1 MSLCSAG
8 RMSKPILFLAHS
20 LEGGGAERQL
30 VNLALGLARRRQR
43 VAVAVFY
50 DRGPYGAELAAAG
63 VQLLVLDKK
72 GRWDVLPFLTRL
84 LRLLR
89 AQRPA
94 VLHSYLAGPNII
106 AVALKPLLP
115 GTRIVWGVRASNVDL
130 QRYDWFARTSYGIER
145 KLARYA
151 DLIICNSRA
160 GLEYAA
166 TRGFP
171 RQKMV
176 VISNGIDTET
186 FKADAV
192 ARTSVRTEWGISEN
206 EILIGLAA
214 RLDPMKDHPT
224 FFRAAVSLSQ
234 ARRNLRFVCVG
245 DGPEPYKDKLHRL
258 AADMG
263 LNKELIWAGARR
275 DMTAVYS
282 ALDIVACSSSE
293 GEGFSNAIGEAMA
306 CGVPCVVTDVGDAA
320 HIVGDTGGVT
330 APGDHRA
337 LAAAIGRLADLPAR
351 ERRTLGH
358 ACRERVVS
366 EFGMET
372 LAQRTERALDLV

>member
-1 MSLCSAG
+1 M
-8 RMSKPILFLAHS
+8 FLARS

-30 VNLALGLARRRQR
+30 VNLALGLARRGQR

-50 DRGPYGAELAAAG
+50 DGGPLGADLAAAG
-63 VQLLVLDKK
+63 IQLFVVGKR
-72 GRWDVLPFLTRL
+72 GRWDVLSFLTRL

-89 AQRPA
+89 AQKPA
-94 VLHSYLAGPNII
+94 VLHSYLGGPNIA
-106 AVALKPLLP
+106 AVVLKPLLR

-130 QRYDWFARTSYGIER
+130 QRYDWLARTSYCIER
-145 KLARYA
+145 SLARYA

-160 GLEYAA
+160 GLEDAA

-171 RQKMV
+171 RPRMV
-176 VISNGIDTET
+176 VISNGIDTDNCR
-186 FKADAV
+186 ADAV
-192 ARTSVRTEWGISEN
+192 ARTSVRTEWGVSES

-224 FFRAAVSLSQ
+224 FFRAAVMLSQ
-234 ARRNLRFVCVG
+234 ARRDLRFVCVG
-245 DGPEPYKDKLHRL
+245 DGPEPYKAELRAL
-258 AADMG
+258 AAALG
-263 LNKELIWAGARR
+263 LAEELIWAGGRR
-275 DMTAVYS
+275 DMSAVYS
-282 ALDIVACSSSE
+282 ALDIVTCPSSS

-320 HIVGDTGGVT
+320 HIVGNTGCVT

-337 LAAAIGRLADLPAR
+337 LAAAIGRLADLPSK
-351 ERRTLGH
+351 ERVTLGH

>member
-8 RMSKPILFLAHS
+8 RMLKPVLFLARS

-30 VNLALGLARRRQR
+30 VNLALGLARRGQR

-50 DRGPYGAELAAAG
+50 DGGPFGAELAAAG
-63 VQLLVLDKK
+63 VQLLVVGKK
-72 GRWDVLPFLTRL
+72 GRWDVLSFLTRL

-94 VLHSYLAGPNII
+94 VLHSYLGGPNIT
-106 AVALKPLLP
+106 AVVLKPLLP

-130 QRYDWFARTSYGIER
+130 RRYDWLARTSYRIER
-145 KLARYA
+145 SLARYA

-166 TRGFP
+166 AHGFP
-171 RQKMV
+171 RKKMA
-176 VISNGIDTET
+176 VISNGIDTEN
-186 FKADAV
+186 FRADAV
-192 ARTSVRTEWGISEN
+192 ARTTVRTEWGVSES

-224 FFRAAVSLSQ
+224 FFRAAVMLSQ
-234 ARRNLRFVCVG
+234 ARRDLRFVCVG
-245 DGPEPYKDKLHRL
+245 DGPEPYKSELRLL
-258 AADMG
+258 AAALG
-263 LNKELIWAGARR
+263 LDKELIWAGGRR
-275 DMTAVYS
+275 DMSAVYS
-282 ALDIVACSSSE
+282 ALDIVTCSSSS

-320 HIVGDTGGVT
+320 HIVGNTGCVT

-337 LAAAIGRLADLPAR
+337 LAAAIGRLADLPSK
-351 ERRTLGH
+351 ERVTLGH

>member
-1 MSLCSAG
+1 MP
-8 RMSKPILFLAHS
+8 KPILFLAHS

-30 VNLALGLARRRQR
+30 VNLALGLALRGRR
-43 VAVAVFY
+43 VSVAVFY
-50 DRGPYGAELAAAG
+50 DGGPYGAGLAAAG
-63 VQLLVLDKK
+63 VKLIDLNKK
-72 GRWDVLPFLTRL
+72 GRWDILPFLSRL

-106 AVALKPLLP
+106 AAALKPLLFR

-130 QRYDWFARTSYGIER
+130 EQYGWFTRGCYGVER
-145 KLARYA
+145 RLARFA

-160 GLEYAA
+160 GLEYAV

-171 RQKMV
+171 RRKTV
-176 VISNGIDTET
+176 VIPNGIDTGY
-186 FKADAV
+186 FKADMA
-192 ARTSVRTEWGISEN
+192 ARASARTEWGVSEHQ
-206 EILIGLAA
+206 ILVGLAA

-224 FFRAAVSLSQ
+224 FLRAAAALSQ

-245 DGPEPYKDKLHRL
+245 DGPDPFKAELRLL
-258 AADMG
+258 AATLG
-263 LNKELIWAGARR
+263 LNKKLIWAGSRL
-275 DMTAVYS
+275 DMPAVYS
-282 ALDIVACSSSE
+282 ALDIVCSSSSF

-320 HIVGDTGGVT
+320 YIVGDSGCVI
-330 APGDHRA
+330 APSDHRA
-337 LAAAIGRLADLPAR
+337 LAAAIGRLADLPSR
-351 ERRTLGH
+351 ERRTLGD